1 MNMRSKEQYI
11 GRTRS
16 LQRAWIKGAGL
27 TDEEL
32 QRPLIA
38 VANTYQD
45 FSPENVYLRQIG
57 DVAKAGVRIA
67 GGTP

>member
-1 MNMRSKEQYI
+1 MSMRSKEQYI

-32 QRPLIA
+32 RRPLIA
-38 VANTYQD
+38 VASTYQD
-45 FSPENVYLRQIG
+45 FSPENALLRQIG
-57 DVAKAGVRIA
+57 DAVKAGVRMA